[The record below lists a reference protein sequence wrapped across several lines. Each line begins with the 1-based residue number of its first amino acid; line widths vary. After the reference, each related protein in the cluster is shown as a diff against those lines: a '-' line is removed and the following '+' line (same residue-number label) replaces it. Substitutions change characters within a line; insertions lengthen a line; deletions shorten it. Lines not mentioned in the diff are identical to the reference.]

1 MTRYRQGI
9 SATPLP
15 FYPKAKNNECP
26 ENLGSRPKGIERAER
41 ELYSSYWHTYWHTY
55 LEFGGDGRA
64 KYFNC
69 FRSAEVANYITI
81 NSGTTEIRAK
91 LAYRLIDTGM

>member
-1 MTRYRQGI
+1 MNMYRQGI

-26 ENLGSRPKGIERAER
+26 EHLGSRPKEIERAER
-41 ELYSSYWHTYWHTY
+41 ELYRSYWHTY
-55 LEFGGDGRA
+55 LKFGGYRRA

-81 NSGTTEIRAK
+81 NSGTTDIRAK
-91 LAYRLIDTGM
+91 PAYRLIDTGMW